1 MRREPLTRD
10 EAYAL
15 YECTPVQEL
24 AAAADAVRRAT
35 VADPTVVTWQIDRNV
50 NITNVCIS
58 GCKFCNFHCKP
69 HDTQRAFVTSREEYR
84 EKIAQTLALAA
95 TSCCCRAGCIRSSAS
110 TSTKSCSA
118 T

>member
-1 MRREPLTRD
+1 MNGRILDKAVRRATLTRD

-15 YECTPVQEL
+15 YERTPVQEL

-35 VADPTVVTWQIDRNV
+35 VADPQVVTWQIDRNV

-69 HDTQRAFVTSREEYR
+69 HD
-84 EKIAQTLALAA
+84 
-95 TSCCCRAGCIRSSAS
+95 
-110 TSTKSCSA
+110 
-118 T
+118 